1 MIRGFEFINSFSD
14 SIKLARS
21 IMKPQEANMTD
32 GMKQEP
38 IVRLTEYV
46 TRPCYFGAA
55 GVS

>member
-1 MIRGFEFINSFSD
+1 MIREFEFINSFSD
-14 SIKLARS
+14 SIKLARF
-21 IMKPQEANMTD
+21 IMKPQEANMSD

-38 IVRLTEYV
+38 IVRLTEYA